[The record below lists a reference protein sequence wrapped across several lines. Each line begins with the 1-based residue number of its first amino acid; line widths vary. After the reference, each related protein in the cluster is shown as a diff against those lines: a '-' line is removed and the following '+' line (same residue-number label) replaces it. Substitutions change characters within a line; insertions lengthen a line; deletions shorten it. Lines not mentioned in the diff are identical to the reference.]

1 MEEEEKK
8 ELEENNNGS
17 CESESNK
24 EPEADRSERA
34 AVSRSS
40 SEVEIITDNLCD
52 SHLEEKLLVNM
63 SELGELSSC
72 LASDSGAVSDVESIS
87 HQIIDNIIENAVAL
101 VEGFR
106 AVQDNIS
113 LLSLTD
119 VLQSED
125 EAMCVDRFNVKKDNL
140 DNLDAAHNQIRQES
154 NFTKESGQF
163 LN

>member
-1 MEEEEKK
+1 M
-8 ELEENNNGS
+8 
-17 CESESNK
+17 
-24 EPEADRSERA
+24 
-34 AVSRSS
+34 SRSPS
-40 SEVEIITDNLCD
+40 NVEIISDNLVD
-52 SHLEEKLLVNM
+52 SHFEEKPSVNM

-72 LASDSGAVSDVESIS
+72 LASDSSEISYVEIIS
-87 HQIIDNIIENAVAL
+87 AQIIENIIENAVAL

-125 EAMCVDRFNVKKDNL
+125 EAMCVDRFNAKKDNL

>member
-1 MEEEEKK
+1 
-8 ELEENNNGS
+8 
-17 CESESNK
+17 
-24 EPEADRSERA
+24 
-34 AVSRSS
+34 
-40 SEVEIITDNLCD
+40 
-52 SHLEEKLLVNM
+52 M

-72 LASDSGAVSDVESIS
+72 PASGHSSEISYVEIIS
-87 HQIIDNIIENAVAL
+87 AQIIENIIENAVAL

>member
-1 MEEEEKK
+1 MEEEEDVEEEEGEMEEEEKK

-40 SEVEIITDNLCD
+40 SEVEIITDNLSD

-72 LASDSGAVSDVESIS
+72 LASDSCVDSDVESIS

-106 AVQDNIS
+106 AVQDNIILLNLS
-113 LLSLTD
+113 LVWSHLPQLSYPARPRPLNLLSGYLSSSSY
-119 VLQSED
+119 L
-125 EAMCVDRFNVKKDNL
+125 
-140 DNLDAAHNQIRQES
+140 
-154 NFTKESGQF
+154 F
-163 LN
+163 L